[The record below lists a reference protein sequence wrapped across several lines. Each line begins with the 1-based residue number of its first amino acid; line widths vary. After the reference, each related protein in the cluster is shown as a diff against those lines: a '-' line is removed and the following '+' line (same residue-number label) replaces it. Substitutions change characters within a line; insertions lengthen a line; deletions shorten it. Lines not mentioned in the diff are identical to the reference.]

1 MTPISASVIT
11 WGSPC
16 GSLHHLPFEAL
27 LFLQGCQAYCLKGPS
42 HDEVR
47 MTSSYY
53 ITTDSYFQRSLHSDV
68 PEGPE
73 LFWGDSVQL
82 SSEAPGRSLPRRF
95 ILHCATWKSHCY
107 LMRLW
112 KLLLTSV
119 TRSNIWFSLQFLP
132 MPPVPAPVSLWP
144 HWAHPNI
151 SVEVQKGWVS
161 YRQLNRAL
169 LQVSAHMAEDL
180 PYLDFLSR
188 FPSLFFPTPNLSQGL
203 GGLEC

>member
-1 MTPISASVIT
+1 M
-11 WGSPC
+11 G
-16 GSLHHLPFEAL
+16 L
-27 LFLQGCQAYCLKGPS
+27 
-42 HDEVR
+42 
-47 MTSSYY
+47 Y
-53 ITTDSYFQRSLHSDV
+53 ITFLLRLFSFYKGARHIAWRAHLMMRLGWPHLIIPLRTLFPKSEV

-95 ILHCATWKSHCY
+95 ILHCATWKPHCY